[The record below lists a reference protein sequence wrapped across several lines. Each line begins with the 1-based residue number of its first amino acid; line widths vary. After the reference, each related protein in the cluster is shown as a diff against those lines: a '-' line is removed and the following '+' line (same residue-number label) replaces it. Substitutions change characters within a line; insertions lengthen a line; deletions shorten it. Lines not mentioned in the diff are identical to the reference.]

1 MQQQVLAM
9 AETLLPQIIS
19 TRDSGERQIEWKD
32 FCSIFFFKQC
42 HIPVSQALLWMS
54 VMHLWQWDK
63 DTTVSPEGCRQWP
76 LSLPGQKIQHL
87 TDAWSSLQQ
96 GDTVQTGYLLY

>member
-1 MQQQVLAM
+1 MEKSITSIELDFPHIVHLLVTHSFVVLAISHLRREHSSLCLKPSFISFTYVVKMQQQVLAM

-42 HIPVSQALLWMS
+42 HIPVSQALL
-54 VMHLWQWDK
+54 
-63 DTTVSPEGCRQWP
+63 
-76 LSLPGQKIQHL
+76 
-87 TDAWSSLQQ
+87 
-96 GDTVQTGYLLY
+96 